1 MLFFLNIFF
10 INRDRR
16 LYCMLLYTVMF
27 MVSMH
32 TTIVRSSDFIPSDL
46 QAPGAPLEQETKKCP
61 CFDCGK
67 LWFSGE
73 HPLSELEREVADAI
87 KRLPIAIESKEKDTS
102 KRTFPL
108 LQLVFEYCPTVIQW
122 LLFNKIHF
130 EKRWSTMLTDCIQ
143 EIDPMTISYV
153 EQPSHDQQH
162 VTQLQLGFTWK
173 LISKFP
179 VFALTGKGVRSHR
192 EVNKTG
198 GGSLDDF
205 IYLNNATTVFEK
217 KDADQLQAMIRLS
230 AQEHKGK
237 QFTFKSVCGKFKTT
251 ITVGEGITRYTS
263 LNVAPRIQA
272 YLQKKNNT

>member
-1 MLFFLNIFF
+1 
-10 INRDRR
+10 
-16 LYCMLLYTVMF
+16 MF
-27 MVSMH
+27 MVSIH

-87 KRLPIAIESKEKDTS
+87 KRLPIAIESKGKDPS

-143 EIDPMTISYV
+143 EIDLATIDSI
-153 EQPSHDQQH
+153 PSLDQH
-162 VTQLQLGFTWK
+162 VTNLRLGWRWR
-173 LISKFP
+173 LWSRSIGLAPAESRAI
-179 VFALTGKGVRSHR
+179 FAINGRGEEGDTLSD
-192 EVNKTG
+192 
-198 GGSLDDF
+198 LY
-205 IYLNNATTVFEK
+205 YLNNATTVFK
-217 KDADQLQAMIRLS
+217 KEDIDLLQIMIRLS
-230 AQEHKGK
+230 PREYKGQK
-237 QFTFKSVCGKFKTT
+237 FEFKSVCDNFKN
-251 ITVGEGITRYTS
+251 IYTVGDSIERRIA
-263 LNVAPRIQA
+263 LNVAPRIKT
-272 YLQKKNNT
+272 YLQEKNNMCTIV